1 MKTLQQYR
9 NDFPYLCDSSSPLI
23 YFDTAA
29 TAQKP
34 YSVIQTLSDF
44 YSHRYGTVNRGV
56 YTLAREATES
66 YQDVRRKVQKF
77 IHAEHFEEII
87 FTRGTTHS
95 LNLLANSFSEAFIQ
109 PGDVILLSEIEHHSN
124 LVPWQMV
131 SRKYG
136 AELKFIPVNEAGEL
150 ILEAFYKLLDDR
162 VKLVTLAHIS
172 NVLGTLHPV
181 KKIIE
186 AAHKVGAYVCLDGAQ
201 SAPHLPLNVQE
212 LDVDFYAF
220 SGHKL
225 YGPTGVGVLYG
236 KRELLEQM
244 PPVEGGGDMIER
256 VTLTETTYAPLPAKF
271 EAGTPMIAEVIGL
284 GAALDYLTVI
294 GMETIAQGERKL
306 LDYATQKLSAFP
318 DLRFIGTA
326 KEKGGILS
334 FVVPSVH
341 PLDIATLL
349 DCRNI
354 AIRSG
359 HHCSQPAMDRFKV
372 SATCRLSFGLYN
384 TFEEI
389 DQFTETLKDVLGI
402 LTN

>member
-1 MKTLQQYR
+1 MKIVHNYR
-9 NDFPYLCDSSSPLI
+9 KDFPYLCHSSQPPI

-34 YSVIQTLSDF
+34 YVVVQTLSDF

-56 YTLAREATES
+56 YTLAREATDS

-77 IHAEHFEEII
+77 IRAEHFEEII

-95 LNLLANSFSEAFIQ
+95 LNLLAHSFAEAFIQ
-109 PGDVILLSEIEHHSN
+109 PGDVILLTEIEHHSN

-136 AELKFIPVNEAGEL
+136 AELKFIPVNDAGEL
-150 ILEAFYKLLDDR
+150 ILEAFYQLLDER
-162 VKLVTLAHIS
+162 VKLVSLAHIS

-186 AAHKVGAYVCLDGAQ
+186 AAHRVGACVCLDGAQ
-201 SAPHLPLNVQE
+201 SAPHLPLNVQD

-244 PPVEGGGDMIER
+244 PPVEGGGDMIEK

-294 GMETIAQGERKL
+294 GMETIAQREREL

-318 DLRFIGTA
+318 NLRIIGTA

-334 FVVPSVH
+334 FVIPSVH

-359 HHCSQPAMDRFKV
+359 HHCSQPAMERFQI
-372 SATCRLSFGLYN
+372 SASCRLSFGLYN

-389 DQFTETLKDVLGI
+389 DQFTTALQDVLDM
-402 LTN
+402 LN